1 MRQDKKLMIGMTL
14 LFLIT
19 FIFLGTLVT
28 TEKLSPYFTNKI
40 NEKFK
45 KYLEEKYPNEIENF
59 IIEKTT
65 YNKKQYQTKVVNQKN
80 KNLYF
85 IITYKNKKIT
95 DTYKNDYL
103 KGKTILKTIEQEL
116 QQKIKNKI
124 NKDVT
129 ISFPL
134 TLDKYTDKEKE
145 KIIKQ
150 DLNHIS
156 LYNIKFSIN
165 NTLEPTSIMEKIN
178 TITEKLTEIN
188 INPNQYT
195 VIINDNNKKLTIYNL
210 TKQTIEKNNLIQI
223 IDDIINNNE
232 SEIIKINNITYQYT
246 NKEI

>member
-45 KYLEEKYPNEIENF
+45 KYLEEKYPNEIEN
-59 IIEKTT
+59 
-65 YNKKQYQTKVVNQKN
+65 
-80 KNLYF
+80 F